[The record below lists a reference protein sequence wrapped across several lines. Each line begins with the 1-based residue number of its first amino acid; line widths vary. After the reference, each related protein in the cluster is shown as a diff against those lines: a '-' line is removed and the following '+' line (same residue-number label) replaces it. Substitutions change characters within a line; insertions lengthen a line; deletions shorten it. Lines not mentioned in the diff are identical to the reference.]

1 MKRVNSFFAMLVFV
15 ITVVISVEGASICSL
30 DGNVAVRV
38 EVKDSTNNNDCL
50 FWSVSYKDRV
60 IIADSQLGLELKD
73 LPGLVDGFEVVGVN
87 RSSFD
92 QTWKPVYGERSQIRD
107 NYNQV
112 VVDLR
117 DSHERLLRLTV
128 RAYDEGAA
136 IRYTFPKQDK
146 LQSFVI
152 KSEHTQFQFTDNH
165 TAWCVYSAQGIYSKA
180 KIDDV
185 KANCERPLTIEIED
199 GPAVAI
205 GEAALVDYARMR
217 FKPVKGESHTVESM
231 LGSEVKVTAP
241 YSTPWRVIMLADDVC
256 GLLENNYIM
265 LNLNEPCAIED
276 TSWIK
281 PGKVIR
287 EVSLTTAGGKACVDF
302 AVDRGLQYVEYD
314 AGWYGPEY
322 ENSSDATTITL
333 DPKRSKGPLDLHEVI
348 RYANEKGIGILVYV
362 NRRSLE
368 KQLDVILPLF
378 KSWGIKGV
386 KYGFVNVGDQK
397 WTAWLHDA
405 IAKAA
410 DNQLMIDIHDEYR
423 PTGFSRTYP
432 NLMTMEGIRGNE
444 CMPTPEE
451 NLILPFTRFLCG
463 AGDYTVCWYDGR
475 VKGTGTHQLA
485 ASVAFYSPLQF
496 VFWYDRPSYYK
507 GEEELDFFKY
517 VPTVWDE
524 TKVIQGNVAEYV
536 TIARRSGDDWFVG
549 TMNAQKQRTLEIP
562 LSFLKWDKKYT
573 AHIYYDAK
581 PDGSDRKKI
590 SIKIMTVDSKTV
602 IPAEM
607 AHNGGQAIR
616 IVPVKD

>member
-1 MKRVNSFFAMLVFV
+1 MLFV
-15 ITVVISVEGASICSL
+15 LVCLVSVVCFVEGARVCSP
-30 DGNVAVRV
+30 DGDVVVGV
-38 EVKDSTNNNDCL
+38 EVKVSGDIEGCL
-50 FWSVSYKDRV
+50 FWRVSYKGSV
-60 IIADSQLGLELKD
+60 ILDESRLGLELKE
-73 LPGLVDGFEVVGVN
+73 LPALMDGFEVVGVN

-92 QTWKPVYGERSQIRD
+92 ETWKPVYGERDRIRD

-112 VVDLR
+112 VVVLR
-117 DSHERLLRLTV
+117 DGLGRLLRLTV
-128 RAYDEGAA
+128 RVFDEGVA
-136 IRYTFPKQDK
+136 IRYSFGEQEK

-152 KSEHTQFQFTDNH
+152 KAEHTQFRFTDDH
-165 TAWCVYSAQGIYSKA
+165 AAWCVYSAQGVYSKA
-180 KIDDV
+180 SIDKV
-185 KANCERPLTIEIED
+185 KANCERPLTVEIEG

-205 GEAALVDYARMR
+205 GEAALIDYARMR
-217 FKPVKGESHTVESM
+217 FRPVKGQAHTVESM

-241 YSTPWRVIMLADDVC
+241 YSTPWRVVMIADDVC
-256 GLLENNYIM
+256 ELLENNYMM

-276 TSWIK
+276 PSWIK

-322 ENSSDATTITL
+322 EDASDATTITL

-348 RYANEKGIGILVYV
+348 RYANSKDIGILVYV

-386 KYGFVNVGDQK
+386 KYGFVRVGDQK
-397 WTAWLHDA
+397 WTAWLHEA

-410 DNQLMIDIHDEYR
+410 DNQLMVDIHDEYR

-444 CMPTPEE
+444 CMPPAEH

-475 VKGTGTHQLA
+475 VKGTGAHQLA
-485 ASVAFYSPLQF
+485 APVVYYSPLQF
-496 VFWYDRPSYYK
+496 VFWYDRPSFYK
-507 GEEELDFFKY
+507 GEKELDFFKY

-524 TKVIQGNVAEYV
+524 TKVVQGKVSEYV

-549 TMNAQKQRTLEIP
+549 TMNAGKRRKLEIP
-562 LSFLKWDKKYT
+562 LPFLQWGRKYT
-573 AHIYYDAK
+573 AHIYSDGK
-581 PDGSDRKKI
+581 PDGSDRMNV
-590 SIKIMTVDSKTV
+590 SIKTMTVDPKTV
-602 IPAEM
+602 ITAEM

-616 IVPVKD
+616 IVSEL